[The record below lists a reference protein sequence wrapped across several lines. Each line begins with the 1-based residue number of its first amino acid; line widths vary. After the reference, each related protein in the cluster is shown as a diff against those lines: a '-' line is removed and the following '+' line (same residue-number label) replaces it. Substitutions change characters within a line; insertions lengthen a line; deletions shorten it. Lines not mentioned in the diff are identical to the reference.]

1 MKNRDIIMRRLEKAE
16 GQVEKLYFF
25 LQRGGTEEQVK
36 EVLVTLREAIDDA
49 KVFINQEPLGPNEI
63 NNI

>member
-1 MKNRDIIMRRLEKAE
+1 MRRLEKAE

-25 LQRGGTEEQVK
+25 LQRGSTQEQVQ
-36 EVLVTLREAIDDA
+36 ETLVILKEAIDDA
-49 KVFINQEPLGPNEI
+49 KVFVNQEPLGPNEI

>member
-1 MKNRDIIMRRLEKAE
+1 MRRLEKAE